1 VGWAA
6 GFVFV
11 TAAAMRLARFNI
23 QTHTVTDKR
32 YFVGMPSPAAA
43 GITAATVFAWPY
55 PLVGYP
61 QTLAAVAVVL
71 VPAILM
77 VSTIRFRSFKTIN
90 FGWTPSYINI
100 ILVAGLIAL
109 VATEPRITLLIIA
122 YGYLLSAFVEMAV
135 TRFRGPAAEVVP
147 PEA

>member
-1 VGWAA
+1 VGAQAA
-6 GFVFV
+6 
-11 TAAAMRLARFNI
+11 
-23 QTHTVTDKR
+23 
-32 YFVGMPSPAAA
+32 
-43 GITAATVFAWPY
+43 
-55 PLVGYP
+55 
-61 QTLAAVAVVL
+61 AAVAVVI

-109 VATEPRITLLIIA
+109 IATAPQITLLVIA
-122 YGYLLSAFVEMAV
+122 YGYLLSAFIEMAL
-135 TRFRGPAAEVVP
+135 TRNRPADEAAAAP